1 MGVWPLIVMRGFTLQ
16 GLMQMEE
23 EEGWIK
29 EEGRMAK
36 ERGSTEGMMTHLL
49 NGGVEEEC

>member
-1 MGVWPLIVMRGFTLQ
+1 MRGYTLK
-16 GLMQMEE
+16 GLMWMEE

-36 ERGSTEGMMTHLL
+36 TRGFPL
-49 NGGVEEEC
+49 